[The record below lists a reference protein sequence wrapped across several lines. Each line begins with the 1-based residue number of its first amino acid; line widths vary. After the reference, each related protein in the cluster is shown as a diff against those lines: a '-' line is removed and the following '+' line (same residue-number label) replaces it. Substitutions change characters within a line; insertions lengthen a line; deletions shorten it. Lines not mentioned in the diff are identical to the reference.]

1 MTIPTI
7 PPISRRHPVNRW
19 HILHAVEVIRRG
31 GVIAYATEAV
41 YGLGCDPRN
50 SSAVKR
56 LLQLKQRKPEKG
68 LILIASAF
76 EQIEPFILPLD
87 TKTQKRIDKTW
98 PGATTWLLPV
108 RPEVPHWITGG
119 HKKIAIRITAHPQAS
134 ALCEALGGALV
145 STSANRHKQ
154 QAARTT
160 MQVRRIF
167 TDQLDYIL
175 PGKVGAQDNPTEIR
189 DAESNQ
195 TVRAS

>member
-1 MTIPTI
+1 MTTPRVTI
-7 PPISRRHPVNRW
+7 SKDQPVNRW
-19 HILHAVEVIRRG
+19 HILHAVEVVRRG

-41 YGLGCDPRN
+41 FGLGCDPRN
-50 SSAVKR
+50 SDAVQR

-87 TKTQKRIDKTW
+87 TKTEKRIDKTW
-98 PGATTWLLPV
+98 PGPTTWLLPV
-108 RPEVPHWITGG
+108 RPEVPHWISGG
-119 HKKIAIRITAHPQAS
+119 QKKIAIRITAHPQAN
-134 ALCEALGGALV
+134 ALCEALGGPLV

-154 QAARTT
+154 QAARSV

-189 DAESNQ
+189 DAESNKI
-195 TVRAS
+195 VRAS

>member
-1 MTIPTI
+1 MTTPKVTI
-7 PPISRRHPVNRW
+7 AKDHPVNRW

-41 YGLGCDPRN
+41 FGLGCDPR
-50 SSAVKR
+50 SSDAVKR

-68 LILIASAF
+68 LILIASKF
-76 EQIEPFILPLD
+76 EQIEPYILPLD
-87 TKTQKRIDKTW
+87 AKTRQRIDKTW
-98 PGATTWLLPV
+98 PGPTTWLLPV
-108 RPEVPHWITGG
+108 RAEVPHWISGG
-119 HKKIAIRITAHPQAS
+119 QKKIAIRITAHPQAN
-134 ALCEALGGALV
+134 ALCEALTGPLV

-189 DAESNQ
+189 DAENNK